1 MCKVA
6 VTTAMTVNKSGF
18 GPEICAGRSSSAGL
32 PIILPDNLW
41 FCHTHANSGF
51 MLSDMISS
59 CVGFLSLSRA
69 G

>member
-1 MCKVA
+1 M
-6 VTTAMTVNKSGF
+6 TTAMTAIKSGF
-18 GPEICAGRSSSAGL
+18 GPEICAGRSSAAGL
-32 PIILPDNLW
+32 PIALPDSLW

-59 CVGFLSLSRA
+59 CVGFLSPSRA